1 MIDFLMISTRCRKRG
16 VIEIYPKFIIGKKND
31 LMIRGGDF
39 YAVWVEERG
48 LWSTDEQDVVDL
60 VDRELDKFAEE
71 YRRKCEDE
79 VKVMHMWDAETG
91 MIDSWHKYCQKQQ
104 RDSFHDLDEKLIFSN
119 TKTKKRDYASKKL
132 TYPLEAGEINAWNTL
147 LSTLYSEEERHKI
160 EWAIGSVISGES
172 KHLQKF
178 MVLYGAAGTGK
189 STILNVIQ
197 QLFEGYYSVFD
208 AKALG
213 SSSNAF
219 ALEAFKT
226 NPLVAIQHDGDLS
239 KIEDNTRLNSLV
251 SHELM
256 TVNEKF
262 KSTYSSRFKCFLFMG
277 TNKPVKITDGKSGLI
292 RRLIDVSPSGN
303 KLDPKEYKRIMKQVS
318 FELGAIAHHCQE
330 VFLENPGKYD
340 NYVPITMLGASNDF
354 YNFVIDSYHIFLKED
369 GTTLKAA
376 WEMYKTYCDEARV
389 PYPVSQ
395 KTFREELKN
404 YFWEF
409 KERVTSDD
417 GSRVRSV
424 YNGFRTDKFDDGMSN
439 KKKNTNKKYHIQ
451 FDCSESIFDADCADC
466 YAQYAT
472 AKETPSRRWDN
483 VTSKLRELD
492 TSEIHYV
499 KVPENHIVIDFDFKD
514 EQGNKSFEKNIEEA
528 SKWPPTYAEVSKSGG
543 GIHLH
548 YIYIGDVTKLSGV
561 YDDNIE
567 VKVFTGKRA
576 LRRKLTKCNGL
587 PIATISSG
595 LPLKGEKMI
604 NPEVVRTEK
613 GLRTTIK
620 KCLNKEVHPG
630 TKPCVDFIYKI
641 LEDAYSSELVY
652 DVTDMQNA
660 VIAFAAGSTNQ
671 SEYCLKLVKKMHFKS
686 ENQSVGQS
694 SEHNDLVF
702 FDVEVFPN
710 LFLVNYKLAGE
721 GKPVAR
727 LINPSP
733 RDIEDLMKFK
743 LVGFNCRRYDNH
755 ILYAK
760 LMGYDNEQLYN
771 LSKRIISGSKNAFFG
786 EAYNVSYTDVYDFSA
801 TKQSLK
807 KFEIDLGIHHQELGL
822 PWDEPV
828 PENMWTKVAEYCD
841 NDVIATEAVFNHLQ
855 ADWTARQILAEL
867 AGMTVNDTTNSLTT
881 RIIFGRDREPQRQ
894 FNYRD
899 MGDPNVEV
907 FRSAITADGIA
918 YSNYGDEY
926 TVFDDQFRPIFPGYT
941 FDGGRSYYRDEEVGE
956 GGYVHSEPGMYGNVA
971 LLDIASMHPS
981 SIVAERL
988 FGEYT
993 DRFNDI
999 LNARIAIK
1007 HKNFDAARK
1016 MLGGKLAP
1024 YLTDESKADSLA
1036 QALKIA
1042 INSVYGLTA
1051 ANFDNAFRDIRN
1063 KDNIVAKRGALFM
1076 INLKHVVR
1084 QQGYQVSHIKTDS
1097 IKVADA
1103 SPEIIKFIVNYGKQ
1117 YGYTFEHEAT
1127 YDRMCLVNDA
1137 VYIAK
1142 YATIEKCYELYGE
1155 EYVNKDNDT
1164 LKKNKKKGG
1173 KWTATGKQFAV
1184 PYVFKKLFSK
1194 DDILFEDTCET
1205 MSVSTALYLD
1215 VNENLPAGEHDYH
1228 FVGRIGRFCPIKPGC
1243 GGAELLREGKDKD
1256 GNVKYTS
1263 ATGAK
1268 GFRWLESE
1276 MVKSL
1281 GKEADIDHSY
1291 YYKLVDGA
1299 IDTISK
1305 YGNFEWFVSDDPYI
1319 SSKPPFDTE

>member
-1 MIDFLMISTRCRKRG
+1 
-16 VIEIYPKFIIGKKND
+16 
-31 LMIRGGDF
+31 
-39 YAVWVEERG
+39 
-48 LWSTDEQDVVDL
+48 
-60 VDRELDKFAEE
+60 
-71 YRRKCEDE
+71 
-79 VKVMHMWDAETG
+79 
-91 MIDSWHKYCQKQQ
+91 
-104 RDSFHDLDEKLIFSN
+104 
-119 TKTKKRDYASKKL
+119 
-132 TYPLEAGEINAWNTL
+132 
-147 LSTLYSEEERHKI
+147 
-160 EWAIGSVISGES
+160 
-172 KHLQKF
+172 
-178 MVLYGAAGTGK
+178 
-189 STILNVIQ
+189 
-197 QLFEGYYSVFD
+197 
-208 AKALG
+208 
-213 SSSNAF
+213 
-219 ALEAFKT
+219 
-226 NPLVAIQHDGDLS
+226 
-239 KIEDNTRLNSLV
+239 
-251 SHELM
+251 
-256 TVNEKF
+256 
-262 KSTYSSRFKCFLFMG
+262 
-277 TNKPVKITDGKSGLI
+277 
-292 RRLIDVSPSGN
+292 
-303 KLDPKEYKRIMKQVS
+303 
-318 FELGAIAHHCQE
+318 
-330 VFLENPGKYD
+330 
-340 NYVPITMLGASNDF
+340 
-354 YNFVIDSYHIFLKED
+354 
-369 GTTLKAA
+369 
-376 WEMYKTYCDEARV
+376 
-389 PYPVSQ
+389 
-395 KTFREELKN
+395 
-404 YFWEF
+404 
-409 KERVTSDD
+409 
-417 GSRVRSV
+417 
-424 YNGFRTDKFDDGMSN
+424 
-439 KKKNTNKKYHIQ
+439 
-451 FDCSESIFDADCADC
+451 
-466 YAQYAT
+466 
-472 AKETPSRRWDN
+472 
-483 VTSKLRELD
+483 
-492 TSEIHYV
+492 
-499 KVPENHIVIDFDFKD
+499 
-514 EQGNKSFEKNIEEA
+514 
-528 SKWPPTYAEVSKSGG
+528 
-543 GIHLH
+543 
-548 YIYIGDVTKLSGV
+548 
-561 YDDNIE
+561 
-567 VKVFTGKRA
+567 
-576 LRRKLTKCNGL
+576 
-587 PIATISSG
+587 
-595 LPLKGEKMI
+595 MI
-604 NPEVVRTEK
+604 NSEVVQTEK

-641 LEDAYSSELVY
+641 LEDAYSSDLIY

-686 ENQSVGQS
+686 ENQSTGQT
-694 SEHNDLVF
+694 SEHDDLVF

-710 LFLVNYKLAGE
+710 LFLVNYKMEGE
-721 GKPVAR
+721 GKPVVR

-733 RDIEDLMKFK
+733 RDIEDLMRFK

-771 LSKRIISGSKNAFFG
+771 LSRRIISGSKNAFFG

-828 PENMWTKVAEYCD
+828 PENLWTKVAEYCD
-841 NDVIATEAVFNHLQ
+841 NDVIATEAVFHHLQ
-855 ADWTARQILAEL
+855 ADWTARQILADL

-899 MGDPNVEV
+899 MGDPKAEV
-907 FRSAITADGIA
+907 FRSTITEDGVA
-918 YSNYGDEY
+918 YKYYGDEY
-926 TVFDDQFRPIFPGYT
+926 TVFDTEYRPIFPGYT
-941 FDGGRSYYRDEEVGE
+941 FDGGKSYYRDEEVGE

-999 LNARIAIK
+999 LKARIAIK
-1007 HKNFDAARK
+1007 HKDFDTARV

-1076 INLKHVVR
+1076 INLKHAVR

-1103 SPEIIKFIVNYGKQ
+1103 SPEIIEFIVDYGKQ

-1142 YATIEKCYELYGE
+1142 YATLEKCYELYGE
-1155 EYVNKDNDT
+1155 AYVEKDPDT